1 MLRKTT
7 FLLLVAVILV
17 MVAATLIE
25 KQMGSAAMIF
35 GSWWFASLWAI
46 LAVCGLCYAFRRK
59 LYKKPAT
66 MLLHLAFVVI
76 LAGALITHLFGQQG
90 TVHLR
95 VGHPTAEYITSD
107 NLVHHFPFFLKLEK
121 FEVEYYPGTQSPMDY
136 ASKVLCSPENVK
148 VLDQW
153 LDEPMSISMNNIGE
167 HLHYRFYQSGYDPD
181 MQGTFLSVS
190 HDPWGIGVTY
200 VGYGLLFLSM
210 FLLMILPN
218 EGFRKAMKT
227 AKAEMAN
234 RQIAAKAE
242 ISNKQISNVIAIAVL
257 IGVSLFAP
265 ATASA
270 APKTLPKEQAHEFCD
285 LRVYYNGRICPIQTV
300 AKDFTMKLY
309 GKMSYEGMNFEQVF
323 CGFVFYPT
331 TWLDVPIIKVK
342 GDAIEAL
349 GIEGKYA
356 SYNDFF
362 KNGQYKLEEYLYES
376 NRAIQEADEKAN
388 ILKMLWAGELLKLY
402 PYQGQWYSQG
412 DNLPMDIPQDEYFFI
427 KKSLDYVGEL
437 VVTGQEGKLSETI
450 DKINKYQEKQF
461 SADLLPSDA
470 AFRAEKLYNTSD
482 YTKPMAMAFAT
493 LGIVLFLVFVFMGK
507 NSAKEQSVLP
517 KWITATS
524 NVILVLAV
532 VYLFFLMALRSYVSG
547 HLPLSNGYETMQF
560 MAFCVLVLTVFM
572 QRRYALILPFGFL
585 LSGLA
590 LLVSMMGEANPQI
603 TLLMPVLQSPLLSLH
618 VCIIMIAYS
627 LLAFCFLNGI
637 AYFILRNR
645 SVEQSNN
652 RTIDISDSNSLTNVS
667 RLMLYPALFC
677 MAAGIFIGAIWAN
690 VSWGRYWGWDP
701 KEVWALITLLVYS
714 FALHSQSLPMF
725 RKPAVFHG
733 FMIGAFLT
741 VLMTYFGVNYFLSGM
756 HSYA

>member
-25 KQMGSAAMIF
+25 KQMGSAAMIY

-121 FEVEYYPGTQSPMDY
+121 FEVKYYPGTQSPMDY
-136 ASKVLCSPENVK
+136 VSKVLCSPENVK

-242 ISNKQISNVIAIAVL
+242 ISNKQISNVIATAVL

-285 LRVYYNGRICPIQTV
+285 LRVYYNGRICPVQTV

-309 GKMSYEGMNFEQVF
+309 GKMNYEKMNFEQVF

-331 TWLDVPIIKVK
+331 TWLDAPIIKVK

-349 GIEGKYA
+349 GIEGRYA

-362 KNGQYKLEEYLYES
+362 ENGQYKLEEYLYES

-388 ILKMLWAGELLKLY
+388 ILKMLWAGEL
-402 PYQGQWYSQG
+402 
-412 DNLPMDIPQDEYFFI
+412 M
-427 KKSLDYVGEL
+427 
-437 VVTGQEGKLSETI
+437 
-450 DKINKYQEKQF
+450 KQVNEVP
-461 SADLLPSDA
+461 AEMLPSDA
-470 AFRAEKLYNTSD
+470 VFRAEKLYNISD
-482 YTKPMAMAFAT
+482 YTKPMAMAFAA
-493 LGIVLFLVFVFMGK
+493 LGIVLFLIFVFMGK
-507 NSAKEQSVLP
+507 RWAKM
-517 KWITATS
+517 S

-532 VYLFFLMALRSYVSG
+532 VYLIFLLSLRTYVSG

-560 MAFCVLVLTVFM
+560 MALCVLILTVFM
-572 QRRYALILPFGFL
+572 QRRYALVLPFGFL
-585 LSGLA
+585 LSGLT
-590 LLVSMMGEANPQI
+590 LLVSMMGEANPHI

-645 SVEQSNN
+645 SVEESNI
-652 RTIDISDSNSLTNVS
+652 TYLS

-725 RKPAVFHG
+725 RKPAFFHG

-741 VLMTYFGVNYFLSGM
+741 VMMTYFGVNFFLSGM